1 MSEQDNAP
9 RRPTLEDLMAVEE
22 GTASPLQTL
31 ETLGLVL
38 SSGLVHSLQ
47 GFWGRA
53 VRDAIEGGLIDAD
66 GNVTDYA
73 IEALGDIEESDE
85 F

>member
-1 MSEQDNAP
+1 MESNTP

-31 ETLGLVL
+31 ETLGLVHA
-38 SSGLVHSLQ
+38 SGMTAHLQ
-47 GFWGRA
+47 GSWGRA
-53 VRDAIEGGLIDAD
+53 VRDAIEAGFVDPET
-66 GNVTDYA
+66 GNLTDHA
-73 IEALGDIEESDE
+73 IESLGDLDETEE